1 MFKISYLFN
10 LYKLIFDFIKKYF
23 NQIFFIIFIC
33 INIILLL
40 NILLNLSVFSIFYS
54 NFSLLYYIL
63 IILYLVY
70 IYQKL
75 NSIII
80 DYINNEVSQLLLI
93 NCNQLVVLFSF
104 ILLCFFI

>member
-1 MFKISYLFN
+1 M
-10 LYKLIFDFIKKYF
+10 KKYF
-23 NQIFFIIFIC
+23 NQIFFIIFII

-40 NILLNLSVFSIFYS
+40 NIILNFAIFSIFYS
-54 NFSLLYYIL
+54 NFILLYYIM
-63 IILYLVY
+63 IVFYLFY

-75 NSIII
+75 NSIIV

-93 NCNQLVVLFSF
+93 NCNQLIILYSF